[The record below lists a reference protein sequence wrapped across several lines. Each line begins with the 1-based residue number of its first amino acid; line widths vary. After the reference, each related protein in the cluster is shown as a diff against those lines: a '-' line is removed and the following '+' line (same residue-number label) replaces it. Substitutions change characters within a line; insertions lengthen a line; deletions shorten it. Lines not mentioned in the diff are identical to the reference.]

1 MIVTQGSRYFLCFD
15 GLDTLATV
23 YLNGEEIGAW
33 ANMFIEAEFDVT
45 QKLVE
50 GWNSVA
56 IRFDPIKETIGDRQ
70 VKNQWAWNLN
80 NLERVFVRKAQY
92 QFGWDW
98 APRLVTTGI
107 WKDVYLEHFQG
118 ARIKDVFFKTIALQ
132 EDKAQVSVDVN
143 LESWI
148 MDADF
153 LVKMTLEHIGKAISF
168 EKKVSAGEEKIT
180 FEFDVQHPALWW
192 THNFGEP
199 NLYNLK
205 VGFYLGDRL
214 LDCKDERVGIRTIWI
229 DQSPDQEEPGTR
241 FFTFVLNGKPI
252 YIHGSSWI
260 PSDSFPSQVED
271 DRYRRHIELAKAA
284 NINLMREWGGGL
296 YEKDIFYQLCDE
308 HGIMVWQ
315 DFMFACALYPGDEPE
330 FLDLVKKEADSTIR
344 RLRNHP
350 SIATWCGNVE
360 IDWMDDKV
368 NWQTPSADF
377 PGKQIFHKVL
387 PDLVQRLDGTREYRP
402 ASPYGGNDHNDEREG
417 TRHNWQVWYGEK
429 VGRRFGEPCVMGTTP
444 EDLSYKHYSED
455 MTRFIEEYGLQAY
468 PPLDTLA
475 ENLPQPAL
483 RMRSP
488 ELFYRRKDAPIDKI
502 CKQIQ
507 LFLGEPKDLEQYIL
521 YSMLVQGEGLKYGI
535 EHYRRRKFH
544 CSGSVFWQYNDAWP
558 CISWSI
564 VDYYLR
570 PKAGYFFVKRAY
582 APVLASFKAKED
594 GSFSL
599 WITNDTLKSISD
611 RVTWSLRL
619 FTGEVVDTAVV
630 DITVP
635 ANSNQKIAQIPKGV
649 AQKVDPRKSYLYVTS
664 ENGIFPDNRL
674 FLTDFK
680 EWIRA
685 TPVLSVEKCRT
696 SKGVDVRIRSNV
708 FAYSVSI
715 YTPSKQARY
724 SDNYFDLLPGVEK
737 VIYVWNDS
745 PDPISLAEIF
755 VSCL

>member
-1 MIVTQGSRYFLCFD
+1 
-15 GLDTLATV
+15 
-23 YLNGEEIGAW
+23 
-33 ANMFIEAEFDVT
+33 
-45 QKLVE
+45 
-50 GWNSVA
+50 
-56 IRFDPIKETIGDRQ
+56 
-70 VKNQWAWNLN
+70 
-80 NLERVFVRKAQY
+80 
-92 QFGWDW
+92 
-98 APRLVTTGI
+98 
-107 WKDVYLEHFQG
+107 
-118 ARIKDVFFKTIALQ
+118 
-132 EDKAQVSVDVN
+132 
-143 LESWI
+143 
-148 MDADF
+148 
-153 LVKMTLEHIGKAISF
+153 
-168 EKKVSAGEEKIT
+168 
-180 FEFDVQHPALWW
+180 
-192 THNFGEP
+192 
-199 NLYNLK
+199 
-205 VGFYLGDRL
+205 
-214 LDCKDERVGIRTIWI
+214 
-229 DQSPDQEEPGTR
+229 
-241 FFTFVLNGKPI
+241 
-252 YIHGSSWI
+252 
-260 PSDSFPSQVED
+260 
-271 DRYRRHIELAKAA
+271 
-284 NINLMREWGGGL
+284 
-296 YEKDIFYQLCDE
+296 
-308 HGIMVWQ
+308 
-315 DFMFACALYPGDEPE
+315 
-330 FLDLVKKEADSTIR
+330 
-344 RLRNHP
+344 
-350 SIATWCGNVE
+350 
-360 IDWMDDKV
+360 
-368 NWQTPSADF
+368 
-377 PGKQIFHKVL
+377 
-387 PDLVQRLDGTREYRP
+387 
-402 ASPYGGNDHNDEREG
+402 
-417 TRHNWQVWYGEK
+417 
-429 VGRRFGEPCVMGTTP
+429 
-444 EDLSYKHYSED
+444 
-455 MTRFIEEYGLQAY
+455 
-468 PPLDTLA
+468 
-475 ENLPQPAL
+475 
-483 RMRSP
+483 
-488 ELFYRRKDAPIDKI
+488 
-502 CKQIQ
+502 
-507 LFLGEPKDLEQYIL
+507 
-521 YSMLVQGEGLKYGI
+521 MLVQGEGLKYGI